1 MGNPIGY
8 HRNLQR
14 FIGLLYSE
22 ASNKPPVPVI
32 KRSVV
37 IRAGKRA
44 AVAGV
49 FSRKAGLLFDRLM
62 REGRHG

>member
-1 MGNPIGY
+1 MGHPIGY

-14 FIGLLYSE
+14 FIGLIYSE
-22 ASNKPPVPVI
+22 SSNKKPAIVL

-44 AVAGV
+44 AAAGA
-49 FSRKAGLLFDRLM
+49 FSRKANSLFDRLM
-62 REGRHG
+62 GGKHG

>member
-14 FIGLLYSE
+14 FLGLVYAE
-22 ASNKPPVPVI
+22 ASDVKPKIVL

-37 IRAGKRA
+37 IRAAKRA
-44 AVAGV
+44 AVAGT
-49 FSRKAGLLFDRLM
+49 FSRKANSLFDRLM
-62 REGRHG
+62 GGKHG